1 MWRIVDCGF
10 WILNG
15 RGRRFFIFALRSSI
29 YYPRSSIY
37 DLRSSISHLRPVGQ
51 DGLAEAGGSGVHPPI
66 RQGFGRAERED
77 DGEDDGDGAHGVKR
91 KSGRLSVVSCRS
103 EKKFEQAL
111 RLVEPTARREATK
124 GDKWRDRRAPL
135 WPRSSTAKNRGK
147 ERVVAERKAPS

>member
-37 DLRSSISHLRPVGQ
+37 DLRSSIYDLRSSIYDLRSSIYDLRSSISHLRPVGQ

-66 RQGFGRAERED
+66 RQAFRRAERED
-77 DGEDDGDGAHGVKR
+77 DGEDD
-91 KSGRLSVVSCRS
+91 
-103 EKKFEQAL
+103 E
-111 RLVEPTARREATK
+111 
-124 GDKWRDRRAPL
+124 
-135 WPRSSTAKNRGK
+135 
-147 ERVVAERKAPS
+147 

>member
-37 DLRSSISHLRPVGQ
+37 DLRSSIYDLRSSISHLRPVGQ

-66 RQGFGRAERED
+66 RQAFRRAERED
-77 DGEDDGDGAHGVKR
+77 DGEDEGERAEHGWR
-91 KSGRLSVVSCRS
+91 KH
-103 EKKFEQAL
+103 
-111 RLVEPTARREATK
+111 
-124 GDKWRDRRAPL
+124 
-135 WPRSSTAKNRGK
+135 
-147 ERVVAERKAPS
+147 